1 MRIQLENLTV
11 DNYINYPIAS
21 ALAVAS
27 DTFIGGEQDLMNQS
41 QIKGLGSSEGAV
53 IEAKKLDNR
62 PKNTIPCCLDDRALI
77 IATGLRQ
84 VTNTAPVA
92 FEVKRI
98 TYRVKPM
105 EQDIKDQQ
113 TILRYII
120 EANPDPIFVK
130 DRQHKWILVNDAFC
144 IFLGKTRDELISK
157 TDYDFFPD
165 READVFWEQDE
176 LVWATGKP
184 NNNQEYLTD
193 AQGNVHV
200 ISTNKSM
207 FTDEKGNKFLVG
219 TIRDI
224 TDRVKAEEQL
234 KKSEERY
241 RTLVEQSFEAICC
254 VEFDPPISVN
264 IPEEEQITQ
273 ILHDGYVSEGNDA
286 LGRMYGF
293 GSVEEMIGMRT
304 RNIASPKN
312 PANVER
318 AREFIRSGYRLR
330 QIESQHMDA
339 AGKIKYYL
347 NNIVGIVEDG
357 WLRRVWMTQLD
368 ITERKQAEMAL
379 KRSEELYRGMVE
391 SQHDLIA
398 RVDRLGRFT
407 FVNDAYCSCF
417 GMPSSELLG
426 SYFMP
431 LVHSEDLNLSLEVM
445 AKLQQPPY
453 RLSCELRM
461 LTISGVRW
469 IAWEGYAIRDETGE
483 IIEIQGVGRDI
494 TDRKQMEAAMEVTQ
508 VRLRQLLSASPA
520 IVYSGET
527 TGELPLTFI
536 SDNVKDLLGYEPQEV
551 LADSHFWRMHVH
563 PEDAPTIFSHIHRLQ
578 QSGEI
583 TLEYRFL
590 CANGT
595 YRWLQDKV
603 KLVKDAAGNPLEIVG
618 AATDI
623 TYRVEAEAEIRLA
636 LAGEKELNDLKSR
649 FITTVSHEFRTPL
662 ATILSSADLLEFYS
676 EYGGLEK
683 RQAHIQ
689 RIQTA
694 AIHLSNMLEEILV
707 MGIAEAGI
715 AQFRPVPVDLEQLC
729 RDVLE
734 EVELSYARGRDII
747 FTCSGRRA
755 LMADPAQVRQILAN
769 LLANAFKYSPNDGGV
784 QMDLEMGATQVVL
797 RIRDFGIGIAAED
810 LPRVF
815 DAFYRGKNVGNIP
828 GTGLGLAIV
837 KKAVELHSGTIT
849 VESQPGAGA
858 TFIITLPVG

>member
-1 MRIQLENLTV
+1 
-11 DNYINYPIAS
+11 
-21 ALAVAS
+21 
-27 DTFIGGEQDLMNQS
+27 
-41 QIKGLGSSEGAV
+41 
-53 IEAKKLDNR
+53 
-62 PKNTIPCCLDDRALI
+62 
-77 IATGLRQ
+77 
-84 VTNTAPVA
+84 
-92 FEVKRI
+92 
-98 TYRVKPM
+98 M
-105 EQDIKDQQ
+105 EQDIQDQQ
-113 TILRYII
+113 NMLRYII

-130 DRQHKWILVNDAFC
+130 DRQHKWKFFNDAFC
-144 IFLGKTRDELISK
+144 RLLGRTREELTNR
-157 TDYDFFPD
+157 TDYDFFPAH
-165 READVFWEQDE
+165 EADIFWQEDE
-176 LVWATGKP
+176 VVWATGMP
-184 NNNQEYLTD
+184 NKNQEYLTD
-193 AQGNVHV
+193 AQGNVHIV
-200 ISTNKSM
+200 STNKSM
-207 FTDEKGNKFLVG
+207 FTDEAGNKFLVG

-224 TDRVKAEEQL
+224 TDRVRAEEQL

-264 IPEEEQITQ
+264 TPEEQQITQ
-273 ILHDGYVSEGNDA
+273 ILQNGYVTEGNDA
-286 LGRMYGF
+286 LGTMYGF
-293 GSVEEMIGMRT
+293 ASVEEMIGMKT

-312 PANVER
+312 PANIER
-318 AREFIRSGYRLR
+318 TRDFMRSGYRLR
-330 QIESQHMDA
+330 HIESQHMDA
-339 AGKIKYYL
+339 AGKVKYYL
-347 NNIVGIVEDG
+347 NNIVGIVEAG

-398 RVDRLGRFT
+398 RVDREGRFT
-407 FVNDAYCSCF
+407 FVNDAYCDRF
-417 GMPSSELLG
+417 GMPRPELLG
-426 SYFMP
+426 THFMP
-431 LVHSEDLNLSLEVM
+431 LIHPEDLELSVAVM

-453 RLSCELRM
+453 RCSCELRM
-461 LTISGVRW
+461 LTTTGVRW

-508 VRLRQLLSASPA
+508 ARLRQLLRASPA
-520 IVYSGET
+520 IVYSRET
-527 TGELPLTFI
+527 TGERPLTFI
-536 SDNVKDLLGYEPQEV
+536 SDNIKNLLGYEPQEV
-551 LADSHFWRMHVH
+551 LADSHFWRMRLH
-563 PEDAPTIFSHIHRLQ
+563 PEDAPNIFDRISRLDRE
-578 QSGEI
+578 GEI

-603 KLVKDAAGNPLEIVG
+603 KLLKDNAGNPLEIVG

-636 LAGEKELNDLKSR
+636 LAGEKELNELKSR

-662 ATILSSADLLEFYS
+662 ATILSSADLLEFYA

-683 RQAHIQ
+683 SQAHIQ

-694 AIHLSNMLEEILV
+694 AVHLSNMLEEILV

-729 RDVLE
+729 REVLE
-734 EVELSYARGRDII
+734 EVELSYARGRGI
-747 FTCSGRRA
+747 TLNARGTGA
-755 LMADPAQVRQILAN
+755 VMADPAQVRQILVN

-797 RIRDFGIGIAAED
+797 RIQDFGIGIAPED
-810 LPRVF
+810 LPWLF

-837 KKAVELHSGTIT
+837 KKAVELHSGTIS

-858 TFIITLPVG
+858 TFTITLPAGAM

>member
-1 MRIQLENLTV
+1 M
-11 DNYINYPIAS
+11 
-21 ALAVAS
+21 
-27 DTFIGGEQDLMNQS
+27 
-41 QIKGLGSSEGAV
+41 
-53 IEAKKLDNR
+53 
-62 PKNTIPCCLDDRALI
+62 
-77 IATGLRQ
+77 
-84 VTNTAPVA
+84 
-92 FEVKRI
+92 
-98 TYRVKPM
+98 
-105 EQDIKDQQ
+105 
-113 TILRYII
+113 
-120 EANPDPIFVK
+120 
-130 DRQHKWILVNDAFC
+130 
-144 IFLGKTRDELISK
+144 
-157 TDYDFFPD
+157 
-165 READVFWEQDE
+165 
-176 LVWATGKP
+176 
-184 NNNQEYLTD
+184 
-193 AQGNVHV
+193 
-200 ISTNKSM
+200 
-207 FTDEKGNKFLVG
+207 
-219 TIRDI
+219 
-224 TDRVKAEEQL
+224 
-234 KKSEERY
+234 
-241 RTLVEQSFEAICC
+241 
-254 VEFDPPISVN
+254 
-264 IPEEEQITQ
+264 PEEEQITQ

-391 SQHDLIA
+391 SQHDLIV

-407 FVNDAYCSCF
+407 FVNDAYCACF
-417 GMPSSELLG
+417 GMPSSELIG
-426 SYFMP
+426 TYFMS
-431 LVHSEDLNLSLEVM
+431 LVHSEDVNLSLEVM

-453 RLSCELRM
+453 RLSCELR
-461 LTISGVRW
+461 LLATTGVRW

-508 VRLRQLLSASPA
+508 ARLRQLLSASPA
-520 IVYSGET
+520 IVYSRET

-536 SDNVKDLLGYEPQEV
+536 SNNVKDLLGYEPQEV
-551 LADSHFWRMHVH
+551 LADSHFWTMHVH
-563 PEDAPTIFSHIHRLQ
+563 QEDAQTIFSHIQKLQ
-578 QSGEI
+578 QEGEI

-636 LAGEKELNDLKSR
+636 LAGEKELNELKSR

-662 ATILSSADLLEFYS
+662 ATILSSADLLEFYA

-683 RQAHIQ
+683 SQAHIQ

-707 MGIAEAGI
+707 MGIASAGI

-755 LMADPAQVRQILAN
+755 VMADPAQVRQILAN

-784 QMDLEMGATQVVL
+784 EMDLEMGAAQVVL
-797 RIRDFGIGIAAED
+797 RIRDVGIGIPAED

-849 VESQPGAGA
+849 VESQPEAGA
-858 TFIITLPVG
+858 TFTITLPVG

>member
-1 MRIQLENLTV
+1 MTIQVKKLRF
-11 DNYINYPIAS
+11 DNYRKSPMAS
-21 ALAVAS
+21 AVSS

-41 QIKGLGSSEGAV
+41 QMQGLGISEVSVA
-53 IEAKKLDNR
+53 AATMLANR
-62 PKNTIPCCLDDRALI
+62 PKNTIPCCLDERGI
-77 IATGLRQ
+77 VIAAGLRQ
-84 VTNTAPVA
+84 GTNTA
-92 FEVKRI
+92 EVQFGANNI

-105 EQDIKDQQ
+105 EQDIKDE
-113 TILRYII
+113 TIILRYII

-130 DRQHKWILVNDAFC
+130 DSQHKWILVNQAFC
-144 IFLGKTRDELISK
+144 DFLKKTRDELINR
-157 TDYDFFPD
+157 TDYDFFPKE
-165 READVFWEQDE
+165 EADIFWEKDE
-176 LVWATGKP
+176 LVWATGTP
-184 NNNQEYLTD
+184 NKNQEVFTD
-193 AQGNVHV
+193 AQGNIHI

-224 TDRVKAEEQL
+224 TERVRAEEEL

-264 IPEEEQITQ
+264 LPEEQQITQ
-273 ILHDGYVSEGNDA
+273 ILHNGYVSEGNDA

-293 GSVEEMIGMRT
+293 GSVEEMIGIRT
-304 RNIASPKN
+304 SNITSPQN

-318 AREFIRSGYRLR
+318 AREFVRSGYRLR
-330 QIESQHMDA
+330 QIESQHMN
-339 AGKIKYYL
+339 AGEEIKYYL
-347 NNIVGIVEDG
+347 NNIGGIVEDG

-398 RVDRLGRFT
+398 RFDRAARFT
-407 FVNDAYCSCF
+407 FVNDAYCALF
-417 GMPSSELLG
+417 GMQREELLG
-426 SYFMP
+426 TYFMP
-431 LVHSEDLNLSLEVM
+431 LVHPEDAEQSWEVM
-445 AKLQQPPY
+445 TKLQQPPY

-461 LTISGVRW
+461 LTTTGVRW

-494 TDRKQMEAAMEVTQ
+494 TDRKQMEAEMVVTQ
-508 VRLRQLLSASPA
+508 ARLRQLLRASTA
-520 IVYSGET
+520 IVYSREP

-536 SDNVKDLLGYEPQEV
+536 SDNVKDQFGYEPQEV
-551 LADSHFWRMHVH
+551 LADAHFWRMRLH
-563 PEDAPTIFSHIHRLQ
+563 PEDAQSIFSHLHKLP

-590 CANGT
+590 CEDGT

-636 LAGEKELNDLKSR
+636 LAGEKELNELKSR

-662 ATILSSADLLEFYS
+662 ATILSSADLLEFYA
-676 EYGGLEK
+676 EHGGLEK
-683 RQAHIQ
+683 SQAHIH

-694 AIHLSNMLEEILV
+694 AIHLSNMLEETLV

-715 AQFRPVPVDLEQLC
+715 AQFRPVQVDLEQLC

-734 EVELSYARGRDII
+734 EVELSYARGRSII
-747 FTCSGRRA
+747 FTCIGRRVV
-755 LMADPAQVRQILAN
+755 MADPAQVRQILAN

-837 KKAVELHSGTIT
+837 KKAVELHSGTIS
-849 VESQPGAGA
+849 VESQLGAGA
-858 TFIITLPVG
+858 TFTITLPVG

>member
-1 MRIQLENLTV
+1 MTNHLDELGRYYTSEFPPMAL
-11 DNYINYPIAS
+11 D
-21 ALAVAS
+21 LAVAS
-27 DTFIGGEQDLMNQS
+27 DTFIGVEGDLGRIPIQ
-41 QIKGLGSSEGAV
+41 GLGVSETAV
-53 IEAKKLDNR
+53 AQAKLGTPRQK
-62 PKNTIPCCLDDRALI
+62 KTIPCCLGDRVMG
-77 IATGLRQ
+77 TRVGLLSGH
-84 VTNTAPVA
+84 NTAKVEFRA
-92 FEVKRI
+92 KTI
-98 TYRVKPM
+98 TSRFKPM
-105 EQDIKDQQ
+105 DQESQDQS
-113 TILRYII
+113 TILRQII

-130 DRQHKWILVNDAFC
+130 DRQHKWILVNEAFC
-144 IFLGKTRDELISK
+144 NFLGKTRDELIYK
-157 TDYDFFPD
+157 TDYDFFPAH
-165 READVFWEQDE
+165 EADIFWRQDE
-176 LVWATGKP
+176 LVWATGRP
-184 NNNQEYLTD
+184 NKNQESFTD
-193 AQGNVHV
+193 AQGNVHI

-207 FTDEKGNKFLVG
+207 FTDEDGNKFLVG

-224 TDRVKAEEQL
+224 TDRVKAEEEL

-241 RTLVEQSFEAICC
+241 RNLVEQSFEAICC
-254 VEFDPPISVN
+254 IEFKPPISVKT
-264 IPEEEQITQ
+264 PEEKQIDQ
-273 ILHDGYVSEGNDA
+273 ILHNGYFSEGNDA
-286 LGRMYGF
+286 LGKMYGF
-293 GSVEEMIGMRT
+293 ASVAEMIGMET

-312 PANVER
+312 PANLER

-330 QIESQHMDA
+330 QIESQRLDA

-368 ITERKQAEMAL
+368 ITDRKQAEMAL

-398 RVDRLGRFT
+398 RVDRVGRLT

-426 SYFMP
+426 NDFMP
-431 LVHSEDLNLSLEVM
+431 LVHPEDVELSLEVM

-453 RLSCELRM
+453 RFSCELRM
-461 LTISGVRW
+461 LATTGVRW
-469 IAWEGYAIRDETGE
+469 IAWESYAIRDESGE
-483 IIEIQGVGRDI
+483 IMEIQGVGRDM

-508 VRLRQLLSASPA
+508 ARLRQLLRASTA
-520 IVYSGET
+520 IVYSRET
-527 TGELPLTFI
+527 TGELPITFI

-551 LADSHFWRMHVH
+551 LADSRFWRMCLH
-563 PEDAPTIFSHIHRLQ
+563 PEDAPAILSRISQ
-578 QSGEI
+578 IQEEGEI

-623 TYRVEAEAEIRLA
+623 TYRVEAEAEIRRA
-636 LAGEKELNDLKSR
+636 LAGEKELNELKSR

-662 ATILSSADLLEFYS
+662 ATILSSADLLEFYAG
-676 EYGGLEK
+676 YGGLDK
-683 RQAHIQ
+683 SQAHIQ
-689 RIQTA
+689 RIQSA
-694 AIHLSNMLEEILV
+694 AVHLSNMLEEILV

-715 AQFRPVPVDLEQLC
+715 VQFRPVPVDLEQLC
-729 RDVLE
+729 REVLE
-734 EVELSYARGRDII
+734 EVELSYGRGRGII
-747 FTCSGRRA
+747 FTCNGRGEV
-755 LMADPAQVRQILAN
+755 MADPAQVRQILVN
-769 LLANAFKYSPNDGGV
+769 LLANAFKYSPGDRGV
-784 QMDLEMGATQVVL
+784 QMDLETGATQVVL

-858 TFIITLPVG
+858 TFTITLPAG